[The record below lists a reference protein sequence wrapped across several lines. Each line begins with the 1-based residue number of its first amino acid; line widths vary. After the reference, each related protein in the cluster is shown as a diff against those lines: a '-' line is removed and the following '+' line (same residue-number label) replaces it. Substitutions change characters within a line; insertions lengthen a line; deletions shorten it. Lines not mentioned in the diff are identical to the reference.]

1 MSLVLCEINH
11 PNVTNR
17 RKPLKRSKCYE
28 DLPSVEPIRKNR
40 KRKSTGDE
48 VDQEMVKRLRQSVEQ
63 VISKFLFGK
72 EFGLRWDKSNWAQ
85 RTKKLEINYCLLNF
99 QISTKTTISLG
110 EQEKR
115 AEQLYLAIKSRVK
128 LSMSDRQDKKVK
140 QIAIEIEKSL
150 RQEYGLDQ
158 KQYMQQYR

>member
-1 MSLVLCEINH
+1 MCLVLCEINH

-28 DLPSVEPIRKNR
+28 DLPAIEPVKKSR

-63 VISKFLFGK
+63 VISKFLFNK
-72 EFGLRWDKSNWAQ
+72 ELGLRWDKSNWAQ
-85 RTKKLEINYCLLNF
+85 RTKTLEINFLLNF
-99 QISTKTTISLG
+99 QISTKTTTSLG

-150 RQEYGLDQ
+150 RREYGLDQ
-158 KQYMQQYR
+158 KQYMHQYR